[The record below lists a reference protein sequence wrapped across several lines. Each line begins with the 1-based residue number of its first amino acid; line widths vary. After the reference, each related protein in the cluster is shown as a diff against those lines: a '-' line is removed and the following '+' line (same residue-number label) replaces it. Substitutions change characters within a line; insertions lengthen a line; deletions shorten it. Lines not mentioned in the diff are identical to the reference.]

1 LFIVFTEEMINCL
14 LFVNAVGSHRCTDDL
29 DSEPSKNLQS
39 SPESRLKDV
48 SSLKDDNPTAMS
60 CEKIKVNF
68 EEHQK
73 LTPSGET
80 NDATSETNAA
90 NLAEA
95 DRCIVQCERTSGPGK
110 EISVESHMPDEGT
123 GNVVNLKDK
132 EQAASSLH
140 NQSPSGNGSAREGEV
155 VSKPKNLE
163 SSREKSSGDSSSL
176 NIKRPKRD
184 KPTHPAEGDND
195 SKKSTADQTKKN
207 TPDSSSSIYKK
218 VIVAL
223 HFW

>member
-1 LFIVFTEEMINCL
+1 MLNCL
-14 LFVNAVGSHRCTDDL
+14 LFVNAVGSHRCADNL
-29 DSEPSKNLQS
+29 DSEPSKILQS

-48 SSLKDDNPTAMS
+48 SSLKDDNPTVMS

-73 LTPSGET
+73 LTPSEET
-80 NDATSETNAA
+80 NDATSETNAT
-90 NLAEA
+90 NLAEP
-95 DRCIVQCERTSGPGK
+95 DRCIVRCEGTSGPGK
-110 EISVESHMPDEGT
+110 EISVESHMPDEIT
-123 GNVVNLKDK
+123 GNVVNSKDK
-132 EQAASSLH
+132 KKAASSLP
-140 NQSPSGNGSAREGEV
+140 NQSPSGNGLSREGEV

-176 NIKRPKRD
+176 NIKYPKGD
-184 KPTHPAEGDND
+184 KPTHSAVGDND
-195 SKKSTADQTKKN
+195 SKKSTADQAKKN
-207 TPDSSSSIYKK
+207 TPDSSSSIYNM